1 MQHHFTMIKFFP
13 LALALLLFLSMVE
26 TSFGQ
31 SQKEVKSFLVCG
43 DSKLLLVDYAGSS
56 SGEPAIIWTWDGQK
70 ASDLPESFRSRKF
83 NTMDDCKPVNSG
95 KQVLVSSSS
104 GAIALLDAK
113 DQKVLFYA
121 AVPNAHSIE
130 LLPGNLI
137 AAAASTHAQGNKI
150 MLFDV
155 TQPEKAIS
163 EDSLYSAHGTVWH
176 EETQRLYTLGY
187 DVLRIYQIADGQLV
201 RDQEW
206 KIPGESGHD
215 LSMAADGK
223 SFFVT
228 EHTGTWRFD
237 LESKEFTKIPD
248 FPDAENIKSVGENK
262 SGQFIYT
269 VPEES
274 WWTFHVSFHKPS
286 HQVAFPDIKV
296 YKARWFE

>member
-1 MQHHFTMIKFFP
+1 MFRKSPVLF
-13 LALALLLFLSMVE
+13 ALLLFFLMSG

-31 SQKEVKSFLVCG
+31 SQKKEKSFLVCG
-43 DSKLLLVDYAGSS
+43 DSKVMLVDYAGSS
-56 SGEPAIIWTWDGQK
+56 SGKPAIIWTWDGQK
-70 ASDLPESFRSRKF
+70 ATDLPESFQSRKF
-83 NTMDDCKPVNSG
+83 NTMDDCKSVNNG

-113 DQKVLFYA
+113 DRKVLFYA

-137 AAAASTHAQGNKI
+137 AAAASTDAEGNKI
-150 MLFDV
+150 MLFDAS
-155 TQPEKAIS
+155 QPEKLLS
-163 EDSLYSAHGTVWH
+163 QDSLYSAHGTVWH
-176 EETQRLYTLGY
+176 EKNQRLYALGY
-187 DVLRIYQIADGQLV
+187 DVLRTYQIADGQLV

-215 LSMAADGK
+215 LTLAPDGK
-223 SFFVT
+223 SFFIT
-228 EHTGTWRFD
+228 EHTGVWRFD
-237 LESKEFTKIPD
+237 LEREEFAKIPG
-248 FPDAENIKSVGENK
+248 FPDAENIKSIGENQ

-274 WWTFHVSFHKPS
+274 WWTFHVSFHQPAL
-286 HQVAFPDIKV
+286 QVAFPDVKV